1 MRFAGFSMGI
11 LAVFSLAGAFL
22 PRATLV
28 LYPEERTQSVTVPVL
43 AEESTPSVTVAGN
56 IPAHRIETIVEVEES
71 QPVVNEILVP
81 HTRSRGIARFTN
93 LSQEDVNIPSGTV
106 VSTSSTP
113 PIRFSTLNPVL
124 LSAGED
130 EFVEVPIQ
138 AIRAGSEGNAP
149 VDTIVVVEGQLNP
162 VISVTN
168 PKLISGGTDRRILG
182 PSDLDREQLRNVA
195 VGILKREAERNLRS
209 QISSNDLFLADT
221 LEITAILEE
230 RFAPAAGQA
239 GDRLELRMQVQY
251 SVQYI
256 FHDDLMQLAQ
266 FSIAPPTDKGFIP
279 SGRPQFQLKNKPV
292 TDSSGVTKFELH
304 VSRTLLKDIDE
315 LRVYSLVRGVEKDRV
330 VALLDGKFSL
340 RDDSQIQ
347 LVPDWWP
354 WMPIVPFNIALEIK

>member
-1 MRFAGFSMGI
+1 
-11 LAVFSLAGAFL
+11 
-22 PRATLV
+22 
-28 LYPEERTQSVTVPVL
+28 
-43 AEESTPSVTVAGN
+43 
-56 IPAHRIETIVEVEES
+56 
-71 QPVVNEILVP
+71 
-81 HTRSRGIARFTN
+81 
-93 LSQEDVNIPSGTV
+93 
-106 VSTSSTP
+106 
-113 PIRFSTLNPVL
+113 
-124 LSAGED
+124 
-130 EFVEVPIQ
+130 
-138 AIRAGSEGNAP
+138 
-149 VDTIVVVEGQLNP
+149 
-162 VISVTN
+162 
-168 PKLISGGTDRRILG
+168 
-182 PSDLDREQLRNVA
+182 
-195 VGILKREAERNLRS
+195 
-209 QISSNDLFLADT
+209 
-221 LEITAILEE
+221 
-230 RFAPAAGQA
+230 
-239 GDRLELRMQVQY
+239 MQVQY